1 MNDEVQLVHERTAVM
16 AGGRMF
22 GWRQFDEAWRD
33 RAAHEQRMAALR
45 PLERK
50 EVREWLRCRGPSWM
64 KQPTKVFIASL
75 LLSLTISW
83 LSSWL
88 VGLRAS
94 NILDS
99 LLNHSDALYVDE
111 FLRFYLSDQNALLL
125 CLALLCTGF
134 ALIAT
139 CIIDDDGPWAR
150 REAEARAAHDLALQ
164 YAQDPGRYLPEVAF
178 LNHVGYQPEKTKP
191 LRQSVAF
198 QITWARAAE
207 QRRQERTAHR

>member
-1 MNDEVQLVHERTAVM
+1 MHDEVRLVHEQTAVM
-16 AGGRMF
+16 AGGRML
-22 GWRQFDEAWRD
+22 GWRQFDEAQRD

-64 KQPTKVFIASL
+64 KQPTKVFIVSL
-75 LLSLTISW
+75 VLSLAITW

-88 VGLRAS
+88 LGLETS
-94 NILDS
+94 DILDS
-99 LLNHSDALYVDE
+99 FLIQSDVLYVNE
-111 FLRFYLSDQNALLL
+111 LLRFYLSDQNALLL

-139 CIIDDDGPWAR
+139 CLIDDDGHWAR

-164 YAQDPGRYLPEVAF
+164 CAQVPGRYLAEVAF
-178 LNHVGYQPEKTKP
+178 LNRVGYQPEKTKP
-191 LRQSVAF
+191 LRRSVAF
-198 QITWARAAE
+198 QINWARAAE
-207 QRRQERTAHR
+207 QHR